1 MRSDIKI
8 KGGQIAPVLS
18 YNSIIMTTRT
28 NEAWL
33 ADLGTPGPAREAALE
48 DLRSVIQKGL
58 PYALSRWLSP
68 DQPQFNSLVEE
79 VTQET
84 LLRVLDQLDTFEGR
98 SQFTTWVHKIAV
110 RIALTELRRKRWRD
124 SSLDEL
130 TENEDVP
137 PPPGLLADPHAG
149 PETSAE
155 RSDMLVRVRRIIEE
169 ELTERQR
176 QALLLLGVQ
185 DMPMEDAA
193 RKLKTNRN
201 ALYKLLHD
209 ARLRLKNRLSMEDIN
224 ANEVLALFEQK

>member
-1 MRSDIKI
+1 M
-8 KGGQIAPVLS
+8 L
-18 YNSIIMTTRT
+18 YNFPIMATRT
-28 NEAWL
+28 NEEWL
-33 ADLGTPGPAREAALE
+33 TDLRAEGERRNAALE
-48 DLRSVIQKGL
+48 DLRIIIQKGL

-68 DQPQFNSLVEE
+68 DLPQFGSLVEE

-84 LLRVLDQLDTFEGR
+84 LLRVLDQLDSFEGR

-137 PPPGLLADPHAG
+137 PPPGLLADAHAG
-149 PETSAE
+149 PETVAE
-155 RSDMLVRVRRIIEE
+155 REDMLAHVRRIIEE

-209 ARLRLKNRLSMEDIN
+209 ARLRLKNRLSVEDIN
-224 ANEVLALFEQK
+224 PHDVLALFEHR

>member
-1 MRSDIKI
+1 M
-8 KGGQIAPVLS
+8 
-18 YNSIIMTTRT
+18 
-28 NEAWL
+28 
-33 ADLGTPGPAREAALE
+33 
-48 DLRSVIQKGL
+48 
-58 PYALSRWLSP
+58 
-68 DQPQFNSLVEE
+68 
-79 VTQET
+79 TQET
-84 LLRVLDQLDTFEGR
+84 LLRVLDQLDSFEGR

-124 SSLDEL
+124 ASLDEL

-137 PPPGLLADPHAG
+137 PPSGLLADPQAG

-155 RSDMLVRVRRIIEE
+155 RADMIVRVRRIIDE

-193 RKLKTNRN
+193 RKLRTNRN

-224 ANEVLALFEQK
+224 AHEVLALFEQK

>member
-1 MRSDIKI
+1 MAS
-8 KGGQIAPVLS
+8 
-18 YNSIIMTTRT
+18 RT

-33 ADLGTPGPAREAALE
+33 SDLRAEGEIRSVAIE
-48 DLRSVIQKGL
+48 DLRAIIEKGL

-130 TENEDVP
+130 TENEEIP
-137 PPPGLLADPHAG
+137 PPPGLLADPHAS

-155 RSDMLVRVRRIIEE
+155 RADMLERVRRIIDE

-185 DMPMEDAA
+185 DMPMEEAA

-209 ARLRLKNRLSMEDIN
+209 ARLRLRTRLATEEI
-224 ANEVLALFEQK
+224 APHEVLSLFEQK

>member
-1 MRSDIKI
+1 MAS
-8 KGGQIAPVLS
+8 
-18 YNSIIMTTRT
+18 RT
-28 NEAWL
+28 NEEWL
-33 ADLGTPGPAREAALE
+33 SDLRANGEIRNAALE
-48 DLRSVIQKGL
+48 DLRMVIQKGL

-68 DQPQFNSLVEE
+68 DLPQFTSLVEE

-137 PPPGLLADPHAG
+137 PPPGLLADVHAG
-149 PETSAE
+149 PETVAE
-155 RSDMLVRVRRIIEE
+155 REDMLARVRRIIEE

-224 ANEVLALFEQK
+224 PHEVLALFEPK

>member
-1 MRSDIKI
+1 MAS
-8 KGGQIAPVLS
+8 
-18 YNSIIMTTRT
+18 RT
-28 NEAWL
+28 NEEWL
-33 ADLGTPGPAREAALE
+33 SDLRAQGERRNAALE
-48 DLRSVIQKGL
+48 DLRAVVQKGL

-68 DQPQFNSLVEE
+68 DLPQFGSLVEE

-84 LLRVLDQLDTFEGR
+84 LLRVLDQLDSFEGR

-130 TENEDVP
+130 TENEDAP
-137 PPPGLLADPHAG
+137 PPPGLLADAHAG
-149 PETSAE
+149 PETVAE
-155 RSDMLVRVRRIIEE
+155 REDMLARVRRIIEE
-169 ELTERQR
+169 ELTDRQR

-185 DMPMEDAA
+185 DIPMEDAA

-209 ARLRLKNRLSMEDIN
+209 ARLRLKNRLSMDDIN
-224 ANEVLALFEQK
+224 PHEVLALFESK

>member
-1 MRSDIKI
+1 
-8 KGGQIAPVLS
+8 
-18 YNSIIMTTRT
+18 MTTRT

-33 ADLGTPGPAREAALE
+33 ADLRENGTQREAALE
-48 DLRSVIQKGL
+48 DLRAVIQKGL

-68 DQPQFNSLVEE
+68 EEPQFNSLIDE

-124 SSLDEL
+124 ASLDEL

-137 PPPGLLADPHAG
+137 PPPGLLADSQAG

-155 RSDMLVRVRRIIEE
+155 RNDMLERVRRIIEE

-209 ARLRLKNRLSMEDIN
+209 ARLRLKRRLSMEDI
-224 ANEVLALFEQK
+224 APHEVLMLFEGK

>member
-1 MRSDIKI
+1 MS
-8 KGGQIAPVLS
+8 
-18 YNSIIMTTRT
+18 NRT
-28 NEAWL
+28 NEQWIAEL
-33 ADLGTPGPAREAALE
+33 KDSGPAREAALE
-48 DLRSVIQKGL
+48 DLRGIIQKGL

-84 LLRVLDQLDTFEGR
+84 LLRVLDQLGTFEGR

-130 TENEDVP
+130 TENEDAP
-137 PPPGLLADPHAG
+137 PPPGLLADTHAG

-155 RSDMLVRVRRIIEE
+155 RADMLVRVRRIIEE
-169 ELTERQR
+169 ELTDRQR
-176 QALLLLGVQ
+176 EALVLLGVR

-209 ARLRLKNRLSMEDIN
+209 ARVRLKSRLLREDI
-224 ANEVLALFEQK
+224 APYEVLSLFEQK

>member
-1 MRSDIKI
+1 M
-8 KGGQIAPVLS
+8 P
-18 YNSIIMTTRT
+18 TRT

-33 ADLGTPGPAREAALE
+33 SDLKTAGPAREAALE
-48 DLRSVIQKGL
+48 DLRAIIQKGL

-84 LLRVLDQLDTFEGR
+84 LLRVLDQLDSFEGR

-124 SSLDEL
+124 ASLDEM
-130 TENEDVP
+130 TENEDAP
-137 PPPGLLADPHAG
+137 PPPGLLADPQAS

-155 RSDMLVRVRRIIEE
+155 RSDMLMRVRRILEE
-169 ELTERQR
+169 ELTPKQR
-176 QALLLLGVQ
+176 EALVLLGLQ
-185 DMPMEDAA
+185 DMPMEEAA
-193 RKLKTNRN
+193 KRMKTNRN

-209 ARLRLKNRLSMEDIN
+209 ARLRLKRRLALEDITPQD
-224 ANEVLALFEQK
+224 LLMSFEQK

>member
-1 MRSDIKI
+1 M
-8 KGGQIAPVLS
+8 IA
-18 YNSIIMTTRT
+18 RT

-33 ADLGTPGPAREAALE
+33 ADLRSNGEVRSRALE
-48 DLRSVIQKGL
+48 DLRLVIQRGL

-68 DQPQFNSLVEE
+68 DQPQFSALVEE

-130 TENEDVP
+130 TENEDAP
-137 PPPGLLADPHAG
+137 PPPGLLADSQAG
-149 PETSAE
+149 PEVSAE
-155 RSDMLVRVRRIIEE
+155 RIDMLSRVRRIIEE

-176 QALLLLGVQ
+176 QALILLGVQ
-185 DMPMEDAA
+185 DMPIEDAA

-209 ARLRLKNRLSMEDIN
+209 ARLRLRTRLAKEEI
-224 ANEVLALFEQK
+224 APHEVLALFEPK

>member
-1 MRSDIKI
+1 
-8 KGGQIAPVLS
+8 VL
-18 YNSIIMTTRT
+18 YNFPNMATRT

-33 ADLGTPGPAREAALE
+33 ADLRAEGESRSAALE
-48 DLRSVIQKGL
+48 DLRAVIQKGL

-68 DQPQFNSLVEE
+68 DQPLFNSLVDE

-130 TENEDVP
+130 TENEDAP
-137 PPPGLLADPHAG
+137 PPPGLLADSQAG

-155 RSDMLVRVRRIIEE
+155 RNDMLARVRRIIEE

-176 QALLLLGVQ
+176 QALVLLGVQ
-185 DMPMEDAA
+185 DMPMEEAA

-209 ARLRLKNRLSMEDIN
+209 ARLRLRTRLATEEIFPH
-224 ANEVLALFEQK
+224 EVLTLFEQK

>member
-1 MRSDIKI
+1 M
-8 KGGQIAPVLS
+8 A
-18 YNSIIMTTRT
+18 TRT

-33 ADLGTPGPAREAALE
+33 ADLRADGEIKSAALE
-48 DLRSVIQKGL
+48 DLRAVIQKGL

-68 DQPQFNSLVEE
+68 DLPQFNSLVDE

-84 LLRVLDQLDTFEGR
+84 LLRVLDQLGTFEGR

-130 TENEDVP
+130 TENEDAP
-137 PPPGLLADPHAG
+137 PPPGLLADSQAS

-155 RSDMLVRVRRIIEE
+155 RGDMLVRVRRIIEE
-169 ELTERQR
+169 ELTDRQR
-176 QALLLLGVQ
+176 QALILLGIQ
-185 DMPMEDAA
+185 DMPIEEAA

-209 ARLRLKNRLSMEDIN
+209 ARLRLRTRLASEEI
-224 ANEVLALFEQK
+224 APHEVLALFEQK